1 MITFDWLGRLFLFFP
16 LLFFFFLQRTL
27 ARPPICSVSL
37 IALGVGKPLF
47 RLKYLSHVLWSQRK
61 RVTPGA
67 PPICLP
73 TDADSQIKKPGQNRS
88 EYLSCCDGEVRG
100 VGPLSPFHGKS
111 PPSFCPSY
119 LHRLPT
125 TKWKLV
131 TAVLSTFVLHVLAF
145 EVFLL
150 PSVCVSKEKF
160 VLLPSGSAEFPYGDR
175 NHAQGHRLFT
185 WLPGQCFS

>member
-1 MITFDWLGRLFLFFP
+1 M
-16 LLFFFFLQRTL
+16 
-27 ARPPICSVSL
+27 SL

-47 RLKYLSHVLWSQRK
+47 RLKYLSHVLWSQNK

-88 EYLSCCDGEVRG
+88 EFLSCCDGGVRG
-100 VGPLSPFHGKS
+100 VGPLPPFHGKS

-131 TAVLSTFVLHVLAF
+131 TAVLSTFILHVLAF

-160 VLLPSGSAEFPYGDR
+160 VLLPSGSAEFPHGDH

-185 WLPGQCFS
+185 WLPGQCCSRGHWSGRANLKLCSWIYMPNPSIVPFL